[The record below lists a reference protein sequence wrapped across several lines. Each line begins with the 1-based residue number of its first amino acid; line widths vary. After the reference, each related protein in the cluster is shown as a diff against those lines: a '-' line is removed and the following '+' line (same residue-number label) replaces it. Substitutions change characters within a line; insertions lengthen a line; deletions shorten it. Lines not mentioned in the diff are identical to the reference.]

1 MDDKPQREALERGLL
16 EASDVLLCLVNGGAP
31 RGTDQN
37 REEKGGKS
45 ELKDGVVEVDGG
57 GGRREEGE
65 EGGGGGGEVDAKEGG
80 RGVDQGDGGK

>member
-1 MDDKPQREALERGLL
+1 MDDKPQREALERRLL
-16 EASDVLLCLVNGGAP
+16 DALNVLLCLVNGGAP
-31 RGTDQN
+31 GGTDQH

-65 EGGGGGGEVDAKEGG
+65 EGGGGGEVEAKEGG

>member
-16 EASDVLLCLVNGGAP
+16 EASNVILYLVNGGAP
-31 RGTDQN
+31 RGTDQH

-65 EGGGGGGEVDAKEGG
+65 EGGGGEIDVKEGG